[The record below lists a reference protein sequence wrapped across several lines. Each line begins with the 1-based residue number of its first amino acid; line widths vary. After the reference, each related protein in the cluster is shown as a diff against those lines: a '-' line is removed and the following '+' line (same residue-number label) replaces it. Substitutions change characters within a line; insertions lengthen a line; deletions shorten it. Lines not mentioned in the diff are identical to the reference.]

1 MVESEELMSNDR
13 FTFVR
18 SLWELMHDED
28 LVKSA
33 NYKNSQ
39 AIAKTKRLYRK
50 ELKKA
55 QGEDP
60 LRFSILSGAA
70 RIRAESWD
78 EGLTEYRILRGEWTP
93 EEIREKVDNEWIS
106 INSPYDCTGRFFTE
120 CIHTS
125 ITPAGLVWI
134 HRIGVDV

>member
-1 MVESEELMSNDR
+1 MTNDR
-13 FTFVR
+13 FRFVR

-60 LRFSILSGAA
+60 LRFSLISG
-70 RIRAESWD
+70 RVRRRCGRWD
-78 EGLTEYRILRGEWTP
+78 EGFTEYRIISGDWTP
-93 EEIREKVDNEWIS
+93 REIEDLVDSAWMS
-106 INSPYDCTGRFFTE
+106 VRSPYDCTGQIFTE
-120 CIHTS
+120 GIHTS
-125 ITPAGLVWI
+125 QTPVGLVWI
-134 HRIGVDV
+134 HRMGVDV